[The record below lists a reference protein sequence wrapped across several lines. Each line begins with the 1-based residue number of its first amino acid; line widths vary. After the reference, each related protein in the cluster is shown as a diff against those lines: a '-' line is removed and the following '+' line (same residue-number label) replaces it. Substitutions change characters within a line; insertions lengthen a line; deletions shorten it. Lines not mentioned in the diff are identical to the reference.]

1 MYETN
6 IDIPKLLSELKK
18 PLYIYKDS
26 LVKNNYDAIGD
37 YFIVGHV
44 QDDKLQKHV
53 PVKIYNKN
61 SIFNKI
67 EPGDSLSQINLFK
80 QILQSKPYQN
90 LVSSHILPFYKRLS
104 EYDFFPDV
112 VFETESYIG
121 VEWFGDDWRVCQP
134 RDLFRYSRFIRRYS
148 DQPTELFRDIIA
160 KLTDLQKR
168 EKLNLNDSEYT
179 FWKQHY
185 IPTFMDSNNISS
197 EIEPTIGPLL
207 PQTDDIMVKTVNNK
221 MVWKYTDLFCIYI
234 SINKQL
240 SFLVHD
246 SKNVPAAP
254 QDVDKLH
261 YYIEPNWHSIDLD
274 NII

>member
-26 LVKNNYDAIGD
+26 PVKNNFINNN
-37 YFIVGHV
+37 YFIIGHV
-44 QDDKLQKHV
+44 HDDKLQKHV

-61 SIFNKI
+61 CIFNKI
-67 EPGDSLSQINLFK
+67 ESGDSLSQINLFN

-90 LVSSHILPFYKRLS
+90 LISTYILPFYKRLS

-112 VFETESYIG
+112 IFETESYIG

-134 RDLFRYSRFIRRYS
+134 RDLFRYSQFIRRYS
-148 DQPTELFRDIIA
+148 DQPTELFKDIIA

-168 EKLNLNDSEYT
+168 EKLNLKDSEYT
-179 FWKQHY
+179 FWKQQY
-185 IPTFMDSNNISS
+185 IPTFMDSNNISN

-207 PQTDDIMVKTVNNK
+207 PQTDDIVVKKVNNK
-221 MVWKYTDLFCIYI
+221 LIWKYTDLFCIYV
-234 SINKQL
+234 SIYKQL

-246 SKNVPAAP
+246 NKDVPAAP
-254 QDVDKLH
+254 QDVGKLH

-274 NII
+274 DII